1 MRGYFGIGVEG
12 ISKPMNAGAV
22 LRTGHAFGADFAFFV
37 NSHIDK
43 NKINLSDTSKTENNI
58 PTYIFDNLNAMFLP
72 KGCKLVGIEITDQAE
87 YLPSFRHPKN
97 AAYIVGSER
106 FGLSKSMIKKCDYII
121 KVPTKFSVNLAL
133 AAGIVLYD
141 RITSLGNFPNRP
153 MMPGGKTFTKIKNS
167 FGKPKIK

>member
-37 NSHIDK
+37 SSHIEK

-58 PTYIFDNLNAMFLP
+58 PTYIFDNLNSMFLP
-72 KGCKLVGIEITDQAE
+72 KGCKLVGIEITDKAE
-87 YLPSFRHPKN
+87 YLPSFRHPKS

-106 FGLSKSMIKKCDYII
+106 YGLSKNMIKECDYVI
-121 KVPTKFSVNLAL
+121 KIPTKFSVNLAL

-141 RITSLGNFPNRP
+141 RMTSLGNFPNRP
-153 MMPGGKTFTKIKNS
+153 MMPGGKTVMKKEIF